1 MSTKPIFP
9 EQEEK
14 PVFERNPLNRKQY
27 SRFKQDVVVSSIKAA
42 DMYDAATAV
51 LIISEMLAISSD
63 ERQFAEDGCPD
74 SAPLDYRRE
83 WGLLSALRVCASV
96 LHLEM
101 GNLKDVDDKSAAM
114 NKGDS

>member
-1 MSTKPIFP
+1 MSANQMLPTP
-9 EQEEK
+9 EEK
-14 PVFERNPLNRKQY
+14 PVLERNPLNRHQY

-63 ERQFAEDGCPD
+63 ERQFAVDGCPD
-74 SAPLDYRRE
+74 SAPLDNRRE
-83 WGLLSALRVCASV
+83 WGLLSALRVCAGV

-101 GNLKDVDDKSAAM
+101 GNLKDADDKAAAAG
-114 NKGDS
+114 KGAA